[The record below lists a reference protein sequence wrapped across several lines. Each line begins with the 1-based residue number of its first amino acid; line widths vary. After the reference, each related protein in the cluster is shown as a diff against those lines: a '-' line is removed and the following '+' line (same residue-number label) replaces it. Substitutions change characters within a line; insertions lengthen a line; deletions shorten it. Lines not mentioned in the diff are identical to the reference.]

1 MTSATRYLGA
11 ATLAL
16 ACAFSMRLSPPVAA
30 QAPAAAAPL
39 PRIWQ
44 GAYTAAQAQR
54 GKPIFETSCSGCHG
68 QNLAGGRGPALA
80 GNVFRTKWNNES
92 VLRLLRLIV
101 ETMPRGD
108 PGSLSDETATDIVA
122 YVLSENA
129 FPAGGAELVANRL
142 PDDLIIVP
150 KEAVAAT
157 IVANFT
163 HVQSVGCLASGP
175 DDTWL
180 LRGASA
186 VVPTKE
192 ESVSP
197 AEISAAQA
205 SQAGDLSMRLLN
217 AKRFKTKLQSGQ
229 RVYVKGLVNRT
240 PREVLLNLTALEA
253 AGGSCAP

>member
-1 MTSATRYLGA
+1 MTPATRCLVA

-16 ACAFSMRLSPPVAA
+16 ACALSMRLSPSVAA
-30 QAPAAAAPL
+30 QAQAAAPL

-44 GAYTAAQAQR
+44 GAYTTAQAQR
-54 GKPIFETSCSGCHG
+54 GKATFETSCSGCHG

-80 GNVFRTKWNNES
+80 GNTFRTKWNNEA

-108 PGSLSDETATDIVA
+108 PGSLSDETASDIVA

-129 FPAGGAELVANRL
+129 FPAGGAELVASRL
-142 PDDLIIVP
+142 PDDLTIVP
-150 KEAVAAT
+150 KEAVAT
-157 IVANFT
+157 TTVANFT

-175 DDTWL
+175 EDTWVL
-180 LRGASA
+180 QRASE

-192 ESVSP
+192 ETVSP
-197 AEISAAQA
+197 AELSA
-205 SQAGDLSMRLLN
+205 SQGQGGELSMRLLN
-217 AKRFKTKLQSGQ
+217 AKRFKTKLQQGQ

-240 PREVLLNLTALEA
+240 PRETLLNLTALEP
-253 AGGSCAP
+253 AGGSCTP